1 MSKIVPTEI
10 DIISIRNIRQ
20 NKNNL
25 AAFESIKNNNIA
37 KNKNINIEEYKRVLC
52 YSRGMNITEADL
64 LEDCKTNDISAMLL
78 ALKISINA
86 SRQGTKDEQLQL
98 DICKETFSKCGIL
111 LTTLTTTEFRPIKNG
126 RIINYEEYKKLKI
139 KKEDCLKSFDAKL
152 SGKINGW
159 VFAKF
164 VIGSGGHQDNVFEEA
179 YTLCEWVVKYANSLD
194 IYIILIDTNL
204 IDKYNSLIEK
214 FEKYS
219 NLIIGNHMKVQQYI
233 IDNYA
238 PSISDEHNR

>member
-20 NKNNL
+20 NTNNL

-111 LTTLTTTEFRPIKNG
+111 LTTLTTTEFRPMKNG
-126 RIINYEEYKKLKI
+126 RIINNEEYKKLKI
-139 KKEDCLKSFDAKL
+139 KKEECLKSFDAKL

-194 IYIILIDTNL
+194 LYIILIDTNL

-238 PSISDEHNR
+238 PSISDEHNK